1 MIEVNENIEEI
12 LASEEEEKKVKK
24 GGKDVRFD
32 PLRLDRIPDVVIP
45 EKLVADNIEELTKQ
59 QRTGKK
65 GRPRNPPSPYD
76 IVELDENNHL
86 SVIKPNGRPSRE
98 LALLKKGK
106 VAEDTLLNIAK
117 AYYFNPDWKTVA
129 LMTGHTADFLLTFS
143 KTLKFHDLLAKI
155 RQDLDAKEQ
164 ADETKI
170 VKAALTEIQDR
181 IHNGDDILD
190 SKTGKVV
197 KIKPKAKELASILKT
212 VHNIRQ
218 TTRGEANSRSESVSQ
233 ADKLNKIAEQFARFA
248 AAKTIDQEKE

>member
-1 MIEVNENIEEI
+1 MNMIEVNENIDE
-12 LASEEEEKKVKK
+12 LLQDEEESKKHK
-24 GGKDVRFD
+24 RFD
-32 PLRLDRIPDVVIP
+32 PLRLDRIPETILP
-45 EKLVADNIEELTKQ
+45 EKMVADNIEELTKQ

-65 GRPRNPPSPYD
+65 GRPRNPPEPFD
-76 IVELDENNHL
+76 LVELNENNHL
-86 SVIKPNGRPSRE
+86 SVVKPNGRPTKE

-106 VAEDTLLNIAK
+106 IAEETLLNIAK
-117 AYYFNPDWKTVA
+117 AFYFNPDWKTVA

-170 VKAALTEIQDR
+170 VETALVEIQDR
-181 IHNGDDILD
+181 LSNGDDILD

-248 AAKTIDQEKE
+248 AAKTIEHSDEDK

>member
-1 MIEVNENIEEI
+1 MNMIEVNENIEEI
-12 LASEEEEKKVKK
+12 LAEEANEHPSK
-24 GGKDVRFD
+24 GKRFD
-32 PLRLDRIPDVVIP
+32 PLRLDRIPDTIVP
-45 EKLVADNIEELTKQ
+45 EKLVADNIEDLTKKQ
-59 QRTGKK
+59 PTGKP
-65 GRPRNPPSPYD
+65 GRPKNPPSPFD
-76 IVELDENNHL
+76 LVELDENNHL

-106 VAEDTLLNIAK
+106 VAEETLLNIAK

-170 VKAALTEIQDR
+170 VETALTEIQDR
-181 IHNGDDILD
+181 LNHGDDILD

-233 ADKLNKIAEQFARFA
+233 ADKLNKIAEQFMKFS
-248 AAKTIDQEKE
+248 AAKTIEHDKD

>member
-1 MIEVNENIEEI
+1 MNMIEVNENIDEI
-12 LASEEEEKKVKK
+12 LAEEATNK
-24 GGKDVRFD
+24 GKRFD
-32 PLRLDRIPDVVIP
+32 PLRLDRIPETILP
-45 EKLVADNIEELTKQ
+45 EKMVADNIEELTQQ

-65 GRPRNPPSPYD
+65 GRPRNPPDPFD
-76 IVELDENNHL
+76 LVELDENNHL
-86 SVIKPNGRPSRE
+86 SVIKPNGRPTKE
-98 LALLKKGK
+98 LNLLKKGK
-106 VAEDTLLNIAK
+106 VAEETLLNIAK

-181 IHNGDDILD
+181 ISNGDDILD
-190 SKTGKVV
+190 SKSGKVV

-218 TTRGEANSRSESVSQ
+218 TTRGEANSRTEAVSQ

-248 AAKTIDQEKE
+248 AAKTIDQEKD